1 MSTGQSDTQ
10 SNAQGNKYET
20 SDYSSDYSDDSEIR
34 FIEIPKNDFEEEERA
49 SCEEDKKEEGTSCEK
64 DKEKEKGTLLLFA
77 FAEDSYSE
85 DESSDHHKE
94 HHPPSRAN
102 TRSIIRENKRA
113 TRAFLYEECIPIA
126 AFFDAM
132 KQDVEKLFEESIDK
146 HASEMVKDYR
156 SHGLDNPKR
165 ELLNQAVSIFFCHL
179 FQQKASYFHFMSD
192 ELVGDAVDD
201 AVDEEE
207 EEIIQEHYDT
217 FWSLLLSEARDA
229 LDEEPDERFESA
241 LRESLSY

>member
-1 MSTGQSDTQ
+1 MSTGQSDAQ
-10 SNAQGNKYET
+10 SNKYET

-34 FIEIPKNDFEEEERA
+34 IIEIPKNDFEEE
-49 SCEEDKKEEGTSCEK
+49 DKKEEGASCEK
-64 DKEKEKGTLLLFA
+64 GTSC
-77 FAEDSYSE
+77 EDSYSS

-165 ELLNQAVSIFFCHL
+165 ELLNQVVSIFFCHL
-179 FQQKASYFHFMSD
+179 FQQKASYFHLTSY
-192 ELVGDAVDD
+192 ELIEDAVDN

-207 EEIIQEHYDT
+207 KENIQEDYDT
-217 FWSLLLSEARDA
+217 FWCLLLSEARDA
-229 LDEEPDERFESA
+229 LDEEPDENIESA
-241 LRESLSY
+241 LDNTLI